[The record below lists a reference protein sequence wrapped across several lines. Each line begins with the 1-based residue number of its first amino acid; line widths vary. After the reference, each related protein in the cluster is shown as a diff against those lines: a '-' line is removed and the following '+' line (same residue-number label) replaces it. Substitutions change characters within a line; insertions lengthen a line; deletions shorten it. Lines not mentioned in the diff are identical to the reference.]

1 MFSGLGDILKYETLA
16 YVVNVL
22 ILKSRQVAFDRLCHF
37 NIPHSGW
44 GSVLSSSAKACWYI
58 FSFHSINIKP
68 LCFFKMSMS
77 VSFMSMCKH
86 ICQCPKSVPGGRGGQ
101 RRV

>member
-1 MFSGLGDILKYETLA
+1 MFSDPGDILKYETLA

-44 GSVLSSSAKACWYI
+44 GSVLSSSAKAC
-58 FSFHSINIKP
+58 
-68 LCFFKMSMS
+68 
-77 VSFMSMCKH
+77 
-86 ICQCPKSVPGGRGGQ
+86 
-101 RRV
+101 